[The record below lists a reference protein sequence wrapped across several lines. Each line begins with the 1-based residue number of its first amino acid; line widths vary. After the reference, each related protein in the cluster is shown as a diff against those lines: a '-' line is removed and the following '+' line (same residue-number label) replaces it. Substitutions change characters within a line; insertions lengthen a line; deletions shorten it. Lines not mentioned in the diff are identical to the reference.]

1 MLQQKQNVC
10 GFTMEVLACAQTW
23 SKAHWGSILV
33 LLVTDTENEKEGGKK
48 KRRSQ
53 INQPA
58 SIHQGKKFIQV
69 LLNKQ

>member
-1 MLQQKQNVC
+1 MVKSSLGQHP
-10 GFTMEVLACAQTW
+10 G
-23 SKAHWGSILV
+23 
-33 LLVTDTENEKEGGKK
+33 VTSDWYRNEKEGGKK
-48 KRRSQ
+48 KSSQ